1 MTAHQIAIDIPN
13 WWVIDIQLSGQRPV
27 TLTKIRTTHAD
38 IRTHLAHCA
47 YIDAKMKR
55 ALIHS
60 RP

>member
-1 MTAHQIAIDIPN
+1 MAAHQTPTDNPN
-13 WWVIDIQLSGQRPV
+13 WWVIDIQLSGQRLV
-27 TLTKIRTTHAD
+27 TLTKIKTTHAD

-47 YIDAKMKR
+47 YIDANMKR